1 MKLRS
6 LNNNKG
12 FSLIEL
18 LVVIAIIGILAAVG
32 IPTYVGY
39 VSGTQKTS
47 AQNNMQAIYM
57 VQEEFKAS
65 SSGNNYYLGGT
76 NTDCTGT
83 SAGDC
88 TPALANHT
96 KINACLFG
104 GKAQLDTS
112 DPKFYFCIG
121 SGDVDDG
128 GFKIITKRSDGTDIM
143 TLNANNGKDG
153 W

>member
-18 LVVIAIIGILAAVG
+18 LIVVAIIGILAAVG

-39 VSGTQKTS
+39 VSGTQKTN
-47 AQNNMQAIYM
+47 AMNEMQAIYM
-57 VQEEFKAS
+57 VQEEYKAS
-65 SSGNNYYLGGT
+65 STNNAYYGDGDTCSPSLAGNT
-76 NTDCTGT
+76 SINT
-83 SAGDC
+83 
-88 TPALANHT
+88 H
-96 KINACLFG
+96 LFG

-112 DPKFYFCIG
+112 DPKFYFCVA
-121 SGDVDDG
+121 SGDDGDG
-128 GFKIITKRSDGTDIM
+128 GFKIFTERLDGTDEM
-143 TLNANNGKDG
+143 TLNANNKKTG

>member
-39 VSGTQKTS
+39 VSGTQKTN
-47 AQNNMQAIYM
+47 AMNEMQAIYM
-57 VQEEFKAS
+57 VQEEYKAS
-65 SSGNNYYLGGT
+65 SSANAYYGDGN
-76 NTDCTGT
+76 
-83 SAGDC
+83 SC
-88 TPALANHT
+88 TPSLAGNT
-96 KINACLFG
+96 SINTALFG
-104 GKAQLDTS
+104 GKEQLDTS
-112 DPKFYFCIG
+112 DPKFYFCVA
-121 SGDVDDG
+121 SGDADDG
-128 GFKIITKRSDGTDIM
+128 GFKIFTERPDGTDEM
-143 TLNANNGKDG
+143 TLNANNGKTG

>member
-18 LVVIAIIGILAAVG
+18 IVVVAIIGILAAVG
-32 IPTYVGY
+32 VPMYVGY

-57 VQEEFKAS
+57 VQEEYKAS
-65 SSGNNYYLGGT
+65 STNNAYYGDGDTCSPSLAGNT
-76 NTDCTGT
+76 SINT
-83 SAGDC
+83 
-88 TPALANHT
+88 H
-96 KINACLFG
+96 LFG

-112 DPKFYFCIG
+112 DPKFYFCTA
-121 SGDVDDG
+121 SGDDGDG
-128 GFKIITKRSDGTDIM
+128 GFKIFTERPDGSDEM
-143 TLNANNGKDG
+143 TLNANNGKTG

>member
-1 MKLRS
+1 MKKRS

-39 VSGTQKTS
+39 VSGTQKTN
-47 AQNNMQAIYM
+47 AMNEMQAIYM
-57 VQEEFKAS
+57 VQEEYKAS
-65 SSGNNYYLGGT
+65 SSANAYYGDGDTCSPSLAGNT
-76 NTDCTGT
+76 SINT
-83 SAGDC
+83 
-88 TPALANHT
+88 H
-96 KINACLFG
+96 LFG

-112 DPKFYFCIG
+112 DPKFYFCVA
-121 SGDVDDG
+121 SGGADDG
-128 GFKIITKRSDGTDIM
+128 GFKIFTERPDGTDEM
-143 TLNANNGKDG
+143 TLNANNGKTG

>member
-39 VSGTQKTS
+39 VSGTQKTN
-47 AQNNMQAIYM
+47 AMNEMQAIYM
-57 VQEEFKAS
+57 VQEEYKAS
-65 SSGNNYYLGGT
+65 SAANAYYGDGNSCSPSLAGST
-76 NTDCTGT
+76 SINTD
-83 SAGDC
+83 
-88 TPALANHT
+88 
-96 KINACLFG
+96 LFG
-104 GKAQLDTS
+104 GKEQLDTS
-112 DPKFYFCIG
+112 DPKFYFCVA
-121 SGDVDDG
+121 SGGADDG
-128 GFKIITKRSDGTDIM
+128 GFKIFTERPDGTDEM
-143 TLNANNGKDG
+143 TLNANNGKTG

>member
-1 MKLRS
+1 LGIIQIFEKAFFS
-6 LNNNKG
+6 TKG

-18 LVVIAIIGILAAVG
+18 LVVVAIIGILAAVG
-32 IPTYVGY
+32 IPMYVGY

-65 SSGNNYYLGGT
+65 SVSNNYYT
-76 NTDCTGT
+76 T
-83 SAGDC
+83 SSSTDC
-88 TPALANHT
+88 TPALAGNT
-96 KINACLFG
+96 SINTDLFG

-112 DPKFYFCIG
+112 DPKFYFCIA
-121 SGDVDDG
+121 SGGDDDG
-128 GFKIITKRSDGTDIM
+128 GFKIFTARPDGTDEM

>member
-1 MKLRS
+1 MKQRS

-18 LVVIAIIGILAAVG
+18 LIVVAIIGILAAVG

-39 VSGTQKTS
+39 VSGTQKTN
-47 AQNNMQAIYM
+47 AMNEMQAIYM
-57 VQEEFKAS
+57 VQEEHKAS
-65 SSGNNYYLGGT
+65 SSANAYYGVGNSCSPSLAGNT
-76 NTDCTGT
+76 N
-83 SAGDC
+83 
-88 TPALANHT
+88 
-96 KINACLFG
+96 INTELFG

-121 SGDVDDG
+121 SGDADDG

>member
-18 LVVIAIIGILAAVG
+18 LVVIGIIGILAAVG

-47 AQNNMQAIYM
+47 AKNNMQAIYM
-57 VQEEFKAS
+57 VQEEYKAS
-65 SSGNNYYLGGT
+65 STNNAYYGDGNSCSPSLAG
-76 NTDCTGT
+76 NT
-83 SAGDC
+83 S
-88 TPALANHT
+88 
-96 KINACLFG
+96 INTHLFG

-112 DPKFYFCIG
+112 DPKFYFCTA
-121 SGDVDDG
+121 SGDDGDG
-128 GFKIITKRSDGTDIM
+128 GFKIFTERPDGTDEM
-143 TLNANNGKDG
+143 TLNANNGKTG

>member
-39 VSGTQKTS
+39 VSGTQKTN
-47 AQNNMQAIYM
+47 AMNEMQAIYM
-57 VQEEFKAS
+57 VQEEYKAS
-65 SSGNNYYLGGT
+65 SSANAYYGDGNSCSPSLAGST
-76 NTDCTGT
+76 SINTE
-83 SAGDC
+83 
-88 TPALANHT
+88 
-96 KINACLFG
+96 LFG
-104 GKAQLDTS
+104 GKEQLDTS
-112 DPKFYFCIG
+112 DPKFYFCVA
-121 SGDVDDG
+121 SGDADDG
-128 GFKIITKRSDGTDIM
+128 GFKIFTERPDGTDIM